1 MNKTTD
7 YSIFGEIESN
17 REVDLRHVRKLMK
30 AIEKRNL
37 LHLNPIIVDEQNR
50 VIEGQHRLEAAKQLQ
65 VPIYYITDN
74 TVNKSD
80 IAALNTN
87 KKNWSAQDYINFH
100 CIEKRPGFSVLSKF
114 LSEHPAI
121 PTSSAIQLLS
131 PFSRRNMEEIREGYA
146 DVSNLA
152 MAEKIAAFLKWLRN
166 HFEHAYSGMVI
177 QAVRKLFESEG
188 FDPEH
193 LKRKIEDQPRS
204 VVKCIKTGH
213 YVEMFL
219 DIYNYKLSTNRLTIK
234 AS

>member
-80 IAALNTN
+80 IEIGRASCG
-87 KKNWSAQDYINFH
+87 KECRSRWS
-100 CIEKRPGFSVLSKF
+100 
-114 LSEHPAI
+114 SE
-121 PTSSAIQLLS
+121 S
-131 PFSRRNMEEIREGYA
+131 
-146 DVSNLA
+146 
-152 MAEKIAAFLKWLRN
+152 
-166 HFEHAYSGMVI
+166 
-177 QAVRKLFESEG
+177 
-188 FDPEH
+188 
-193 LKRKIEDQPRS
+193 
-204 VVKCIKTGH
+204 
-213 YVEMFL
+213 
-219 DIYNYKLSTNRLTIK
+219 
-234 AS
+234 